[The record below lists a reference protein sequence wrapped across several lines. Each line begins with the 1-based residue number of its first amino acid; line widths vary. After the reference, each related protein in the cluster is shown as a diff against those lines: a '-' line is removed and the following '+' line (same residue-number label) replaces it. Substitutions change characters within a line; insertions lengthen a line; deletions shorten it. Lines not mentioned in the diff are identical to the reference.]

1 MATYEVLYLGNPIGT
16 YDLSGKNLLSDVQ
29 ELLKKKKLKIN
40 EDMTVEVI
48 DHIVLI
54 TYIPIYG

>member
-16 YDLSGKNLLSDVQ
+16 YDLSEKNLLSDVR

-40 EDMTVEVI
+40 EDMTIKVI